1 MPFESFVRPYQSPGA
16 LGRARIV
23 ATPSAT
29 KERAHLTWGA
39 TSDAKITPSR
49 EGINVECCS
58 NKETEFE
65 RETNVLRITQSDEP
79 ANYVDVARASK
90 MKLNNKH
97 ENKCASDW
105 EQMSGVAF
113 AVSDVLADFEGD
125 MAFAGDNTTDETCK
139 HEITYKQNT
148 QPA

>member
-1 MPFESFVRPYQSPGA
+1 
-16 LGRARIV
+16 
-23 ATPSAT
+23 
-29 KERAHLTWGA
+29 
-39 TSDAKITPSR
+39 
-49 EGINVECCS
+49 
-58 NKETEFE
+58 
-65 RETNVLRITQSDEP
+65 
-79 ANYVDVARASK
+79 

-125 MAFAGDNTTDETCK
+125 MAFAGDNTTDEQCK